1 MTSKTIVLIHG
12 NFFNYQCWDP
22 WVARYEARGYRC
34 LAIAYPGRDKTV
46 AELRAAH
53 PDPSLGELT
62 IEQVTE
68 RCVQTIRSLEEPPII
83 IGHSF
88 GGLLTQLMLDRGLGA
103 AGVAIDSVP
112 PQGILSTE
120 PSFLRSTWPLLNPF
134 TPASRPYLM
143 PFSHFRYAFV
153 NGMPLEEQRRAYDER
168 VVPESLRLVR
178 GGLSAAARVDFKKER
193 PPLLLIGGE
202 LDHIM
207 PASINKANYQRSKAS
222 PSQTAIKVFSER
234 NHFGIGAP
242 GWEEIADYA
251 LDWAVKAAAGVAQ
264 AEERRNYY

>member
-1 MTSKTIVLIHG
+1 MADLGGGVKMEPKMIVFIHG
-12 NFFNYQCWDP
+12 NFFNYQSWEA
-22 WVARYEARGYRC
+22 WVARYEAKGYRC
-34 LAIAYPGRDKTV
+34 LAMAYPGRDKTV

-53 PDPSLGELT
+53 PDAVLGELT
-62 IEQVTE
+62 IEQVIQH
-68 RCVQTIRSLEEPPII
+68 CVDTLQGFKEPPII

-88 GGLLTQLMLDRGLGA
+88 GGLLTQLMLSRGLGA

-178 GGLSAAARVDFKKER
+178 GGLSASARVDFKQER
-193 PPLLLIGGE
+193 PPLLIIAGE
-202 LDHIM
+202 HDHIM
-207 PASINKANYQRSKAS
+207 PASINRANYQRYKAS
-222 PSQTAIKVFSER
+222 PSQTDFKLFPLR
-234 NHFGIGAP
+234 NHYGIGAQ

-251 LDWAVKAAAGVAQ
+251 LEWATEGVKVK
-264 AEERRNYY
+264 